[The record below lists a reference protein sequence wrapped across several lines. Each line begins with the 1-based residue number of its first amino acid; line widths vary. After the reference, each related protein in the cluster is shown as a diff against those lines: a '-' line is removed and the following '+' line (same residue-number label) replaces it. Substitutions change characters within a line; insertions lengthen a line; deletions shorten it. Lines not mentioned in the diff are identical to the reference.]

1 MIPYFCRRCSEML
14 ADGQDQCPFC
24 DGMATPVD
32 ELIDEASRELGCLGM
47 HDHAR
52 AIIAD
57 YRGTLRPTFTCRTL
71 KPPHMRGHREWL
83 KLEGRG

>member
-1 MIPYFCRRCSEML
+1 MICPMESRMIEYKEGS
-14 ADGQDQCPFC
+14 DGAIALTRTV
-24 DGMATPVD
+24 ATQ
-32 ELIDEASRELGCLGM
+32 ASPR
-47 HDHAR
+47 AR
-52 AIIAD
+52 AGLGHAVSID

>member
-52 AIIAD
+52 AIALLTE
-57 YRGTLRPTFTCRTL
+57 RAPLKSAMPNLRS
-71 KPPHMRGHREWL
+71 GEV
-83 KLEGRG
+83 